1 MAYNKDQYQLT
12 HLLQDAW
19 LRMGQ
24 MRVWSVTGGSTTTV
38 ENTDW
43 ALGEEPQFED
53 DDASL
58 IFGTAVVVRD
68 SAGAGAAPEGEFGM
82 ITDYDSSSSIV
93 TIDSVSSTISSGDK
107 VGIATPLLPV
117 QDMIELTNIMLRKIG
132 EIDVIDT
139 TLVVAANQTEY
150 TLPSTIQK
158 RPIRVRIQ
166 GVQDALNN
174 QWREL
179 PNTSIIPATA
189 GSNWTLVIPDGS
201 QGYTLEIMYRGMHP
215 EVTAFDSPIQAS
227 IHPELALSA
236 LIAEAYQWYNN
247 QVGGSNQYLLQR
259 ENKAIQDLESA
270 RVLYPVKRTMEQVS
284 GMPHWGV
291 RGNYVPLTSDL
302 IGE

>member
-1 MAYNKDQYQLT
+1 
-12 HLLQDAW
+12 
-19 LRMGQ
+19 
-24 MRVWSVTGGSTTTV
+24 MRVWNVTGGSVSTV

-43 ALGEEPQFED
+43 ALGEEPQYED
-53 DDASL
+53 DDPSL
-58 IFGTAVVVRD
+58 MFGTVIVVEDALGTGV
-68 SAGAGAAPEGEFGM
+68 APEGEFAM
-82 ITDYDSSSSIV
+82 ITDYDSSANLI
-93 TIDSVSSTISSGDK
+93 TMNPINAVSNGDR
-107 VGIATPLLPV
+107 VGVVQPLFPL
-117 QDMIELTNIMLRKIG
+117 QDMIQLANIALRKIG

-139 TLVVAANQTEY
+139 SLVVAANQTEY

-158 RPIRVRIQ
+158 RPVRVRIQ

-189 GSNWTLVIPDGS
+189 GSSWTLVIPDGA
-201 QGYTLEIMYRGMHP
+201 QGYTLEVTYRGMHP
-215 EVTAFDSPIQAS
+215 EVTAFDSPIQAA
-227 IHPELALSA
+227 IHPELALCA

-291 RGNYVPLTSDL
+291 RGDYVPLTSDL
-302 IGE
+302 RG